1 MSSKT
6 TDLDVATIAKLANL
20 PINSEEARTFETQF
34 AETLDYVKNLD
45 ELDTTNVE
53 GTASVTGTKNVF
65 FEDGAENKRLLSPAE
80 ATQNATESRFVVP
93 RIM

>member
-1 MSSKT
+1 MTSKT

-20 PINSEEARTFETQF
+20 PISSTEAASFESQF
-34 AETLDYVKNLD
+34 TETLDYIKNLD

-65 FEDGAENKRLLSPAE
+65 FEDGEENKRLLSSAE
-80 ATQNATESRFVVP
+80 ATQNAAESRFVVP